1 MAIRNILLLSEDFVK
16 SNSNLSDNVFGKFL
30 LPAIRESQEVY
41 LQEIIGSAL
50 YQSILE
56 KIKDNALTDPY
67 KEFVDDYVRWYLL
80 YQVLADVIDILD
92 VKLANLGT
100 VRSRDEYVDNIG
112 DGERDRLKQNYQY
125 KADFYCRRMQEF
137 LLNNRNAF
145 VELDE
150 CVCDRLNAQLNSSAS
165 TGIFLGGYRSYIL
178 PK

>member
-1 MAIRNILLLSEDFVK
+1 MK
-16 SNSNLSDNVFGKFL
+16 SNSNLGDNVWGKFL
-30 LPAIRESQEVY
+30 LPAIRESQDIY

-56 KIKDNALTDPY
+56 KIKDNSLTDPY

-145 VELDE
+145 TELDE

>member
-80 YQVLADVIDILD
+80 YRVLADVIDILD

>member
-1 MAIRNILLLSEDFVK
+1 MAIHNILLLSEDFIK
-16 SNSNLSDNVFGKFL
+16 SNSNISDNAFGKFL
-30 LPAIRESQEVY
+30 LPSIRESQDIY

-145 VELDE
+145 IELDE

>member
-1 MAIRNILLLSEDFVK
+1 MAIHNILLLSEDFIK
-16 SNSNLSDNVFGKFL
+16 TNSNISDNAFGKFL
-30 LPAIRESQEVY
+30 LPAIRESQEIY

-165 TGIFLGGYRSYIL
+165 TGIFLGGYRGKRL
-178 PK
+178 AH